1 MAGTRGKGDGLIV
14 AAWQHSHSDA
24 IGGFPHGTLRRVIRF
39 SFADENCR
47 RIGVFARSDKKENM
61 MQKLAIAAFSALAL
75 TPAAALAGGMATPVA
90 EPVVMAPV
98 VVETRPNGDWTGAYG
113 GLALGYGD
121 LGSSGDV
128 LNGDGI
134 LGGVFGGYRYDF
146 GTWVGGIEGDWDTAD
161 IDLGEDLG
169 SLDSVA
175 RIKLQAGADLGQVF
189 LYATAGAA
197 YADASVA
204 GTDFSD
210 WGYFGGV
217 GMDYAVAENWLIGGE
232 ILAHQFDDFDDTGID
247 LDATTI
253 KARVAYRF

>member
-1 MAGTRGKGDGLIV
+1 
-14 AAWQHSHSDA
+14 
-24 IGGFPHGTLRRVIRF
+24 
-39 SFADENCR
+39 
-47 RIGVFARSDKKENM
+47 

-146 GTWVGGIEGDWDTAD
+146 GRAVVGAELDYDFAD
-161 IDLGEDLG
+161 VDLGANLG
-169 SLDSVA
+169 SLDEVG
-175 RIKLQAGADLGQVF
+175 RVKLMAGADFGRTLVYG
-189 LYATAGAA
+189 TAG
-197 YADASVA
+197 YAHAKASV
-204 GTDFSD
+204 GGSD
-210 WGYFGGV
+210 LSGDGAFGGFGV
-217 GMDYAVAENWLIGGE
+217 DYAFNSRMTVGGE
-232 ILAHQFDDFDDTGID
+232 VLFHSFDDFDNTGVD
-247 LDATTI
+247 LDATT
-253 KARVAYRF
+253 ATVRVGFQF